1 VSKWRRTRWQSL
13 IIAQATFLE
22 YERERLC
29 ANDRHNGS
37 AGQQPSA
44 SAIACDASDAA
55 MRHLEDARQDAG
67 VPVRQPRSARLANV
81 WSGALVT
88 SAFANLHAAKV
99 VLVDLY
105 AEEDI
110 QAGAPA
116 VLARLQSC
124 LPSGDQRR
132 QRAEALFGSQI
143 STVPSDARSQGWLDG
158 ENRIQPAERR
168 LSASGAQASSS
179 AGEVAL
185 RRSSLRDAM
194 QVSYDAA
201 DEQYARVRSF
211 RNVLITGA
219 VLLSMLVIAV
229 CLVGA
234 WYPKAIP
241 LCSNPSS
248 TTAAAVANVRQMVCP
263 TSEMAAT
270 SVPRGGDVAVVALM
284 GVLGAALSATLAV
297 QKLRGTASP
306 YAVPVALACF
316 KLPAGALTAIAG
328 LLLIKGDFVPGFSQL
343 DSQGQILAYALV
355 FGVAQHLVT
364 RFVDQRADD
373 VVNSLPSKENPATR
387 PKQASQAAQSATE
400 ENPVSTVAA

>member
-1 VSKWRRTRWQSL
+1 MSKWRRASWQQL
-13 IIAQATFLE
+13 IIAQTNFLE
-22 YERERLC
+22 YERMRLC
-29 ANDRHNGS
+29 PNDRQNGVSGQRSS
-37 AGQQPSA
+37 A
-44 SAIACDASDAA
+44 CHASDAA
-55 MRHLEDARQDAG
+55 KRHLDDARQAAG
-67 VPVRQPRSARLANV
+67 IPTRQPPVARLANV
-81 WSGALVT
+81 WSGALVC
-88 SAFANLHAAKV
+88 SAFANLHTAKV

-110 QAGAPA
+110 QAAAPA
-116 VLARLQSC
+116 VLARLQAC
-124 LPSGDQRR
+124 LPADDQRR
-132 QRAEALFGSQI
+132 RRAEALFGSQI
-143 STVPSDARSQGWLDG
+143 SVVPSDARSQGRPNGD
-158 ENRIQPAERR
+158 NNIQPAERR
-168 LSASGAQASSS
+168 SLASAAQAGCST
-179 AGEVAL
+179 GDLAL

-234 WYPKAIP
+234 RYPNAIP

-248 TTAAAVANVRQMVCP
+248 TTTTATTAAAASSRQMVCP

-270 SVPRGGDVAVVALM
+270 SVPRGGDVGAIALM
-284 GVLGAALSATLAV
+284 GVLGAALSATLSV

-373 VVNSLPSKENPATR
+373 VVNSLPSKERPATG
-387 PKQASQAAQSATE
+387 PKEARQTAQSAGE

>member
-1 VSKWRRTRWQSL
+1 VSKWRRTSWQQL
-13 IIAQATFLE
+13 IIAQTNFLE
-22 YERERLC
+22 YERTRLSPD
-29 ANDRHNGS
+29 DRQNGVS
-37 AGQQPSA
+37 GQRSGACHA
-44 SAIACDASDAA
+44 SGAA
-55 MRHLEDARQDAG
+55 KRHLDDARQAAG
-67 VPVRQPRSARLANV
+67 IPARQPTVARLANV
-81 WSGALVT
+81 WSGALVC
-88 SAFANLHAAKV
+88 SAFANLHTAKV

-110 QAGAPA
+110 QAAAPG
-116 VLARLQSC
+116 VLARLQAC
-124 LPSGDQRR
+124 LPADDQRR
-132 QRAEALFGSQI
+132 RRAEALFGSQI
-143 STVPSDARSQGWLDG
+143 SAVPSGARSQAWPNG
-158 ENRIQPAERR
+158 EHASQSAEPRPP
-168 LSASGAQASSS
+168 ASGAQAGC
-179 AGEVAL
+179 ATGDTAL

-234 WYPKAIP
+234 RYPKAIP

-248 TTAAAVANVRQMVCP
+248 TTATAAANVRQMVCP

-284 GVLGAALSATLAV
+284 GVLGPALSATLAV
-297 QKLRGTASP
+297 QKLRGTAAP

-373 VVNSLPSKENPATR
+373 VVNSLPSKERPATR
-387 PKQASQAAQSATE
+387 PKQARQAAQSAGE

>member
-29 ANDRHNGS
+29 ANDRHNGI

-44 SAIACDASDAA
+44 SAIACHASDAA
-55 MRHLEDARQDAG
+55 MRHLEDARHDAG
-67 VPVRQPRSARLANV
+67 VPVRQPRTARLANV

-124 LPSGDQRR
+124 LPSDDQRR

-143 STVPSDARSQGWLDG
+143 STVPSDARSQGWPDG

-168 LSASGAQASSS
+168 LSVSGAQTSSS

-185 RRSSLRDAM
+185 RRASLRDAM

-211 RNVLITGA
+211 RNVLTTGA

-234 WYPKAIP
+234 RHPKVIP
-241 LCSNPSS
+241 LCSSPSA
-248 TTAAAVANVRQMVCP
+248 TTATVANVPQMACP
-263 TSEMAAT
+263 TSELADT
-270 SVPRGGDVAVVALM
+270 SAPRGGVALM
-284 GVLGAALSATLAV
+284 GILGAALSATLSV
-297 QKLRGTASP
+297 QKLRGTAAP
-306 YAVPVALACF
+306 YVIPIALAFF

-373 VVNSLPSKENPATR
+373 VLSNLPSKERPAAKAK
-387 PKQASQAAQSATE
+387 PASQATRSADG
-400 ENPVSTVAA
+400 ENPASTVAA